1 MSATPRLEAARAIL
15 RPLTRADAPALF
27 IAMSDPVAQHY
38 RRQTPHQNVAETERY
53 IDETL
58 RKGFGWAITV
68 GGGEALGRIA
78 LRVAADTGEIGIIL
92 RGEAQGYGLASTA
105 VRLVQDFAFDVQQL
119 KRLRAEIDREN
130 ARSLLLFE
138 HLGFARTELIRA
150 SDVTHKGVRDTI
162 VVVKE
167 AG

>member
-1 MSATPRLEAARAIL
+1 MSAPRLEAARALL
-15 RPLTRADAPALF
+15 RPLVQSDAPALF
-27 IAMSDPVAQHY
+27 IAMSDPVAQY
-38 RRQTPHQNVAETERY
+38 FRRQAPHQNLAETKHY

-58 RKGFGWAITV
+58 RKGFGWAITAD
-68 GGGEALGRIA
+68 GGEALGRIA
-78 LRVAADTGEIGIIL
+78 LRVAGETGEIGIIL
-92 RGEAQGYGLASTA
+92 RREAQGRGLASSA
-105 VRLVQDFAFDVQQL
+105 VRLVEGFAFDTLQL

-138 HLGFARTELIRA
+138 HIGFVRTDLIAA
-150 SDVTHKGVRDTI
+150 SDVTHKGVRDNV